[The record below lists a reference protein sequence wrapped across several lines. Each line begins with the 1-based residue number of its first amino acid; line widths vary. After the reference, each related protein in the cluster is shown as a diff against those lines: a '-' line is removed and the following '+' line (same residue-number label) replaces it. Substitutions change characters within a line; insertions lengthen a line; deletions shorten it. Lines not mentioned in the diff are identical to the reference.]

1 MDSSLIASIS
11 KSREIILKLMKKQNY
26 NVDEYDN
33 FSINEINSKFINKQ
47 LDMLLEKVDPV
58 LPAEKIKI
66 YIRYY
71 LGKSSLRPQNIQD
84 IIDDLFHLSNVL
96 TKKDILMIVVID
108 PMNDI
113 LMQYLK
119 HIWEQDQI
127 FIIVQSM
134 KSLQYN
140 ILEHEYVPDH
150 RILSAIDVA
159 KIKQLY
165 NITNDSQ
172 FPEISRYDPVAQV
185 IGIRPGQICEITRPS
200 KTAISSKYYRI
211 CI

>member
-96 TKKDILMIVVID
+96 TKKDILMI
-108 PMNDI
+108 
-113 LMQYLK
+113 L
-119 HIWEQDQI
+119 
-127 FIIVQSM
+127 
-134 KSLQYN
+134 
-140 ILEHEYVPDH
+140 
-150 RILSAIDVA
+150 
-159 KIKQLY
+159 
-165 NITNDSQ
+165 TN
-172 FPEISRYDPVAQV
+172 Y
-185 IGIRPGQICEITRPS
+185 
-200 KTAISSKYYRI
+200 
-211 CI
+211 

>member
-1 MDSSLIASIS
+1 
-11 KSREIILKLMKKQNY
+11 
-26 NVDEYDN
+26 
-33 FSINEINSKFINKQ
+33 
-47 LDMLLEKVDPV
+47 
-58 LPAEKIKI
+58 
-66 YIRYY
+66 
-71 LGKSSLRPQNIQD
+71 
-84 IIDDLFHLSNVL
+84 
-96 TKKDILMIVVID
+96 
-108 PMNDI
+108 
-113 LMQYLK
+113 
-119 HIWEQDQI
+119 
-127 FIIVQSM
+127 M

>member
-47 LDMLLEKVDPV
+47 LDMLLKVDPV